1 MLLLAIRPGTLRNLF
16 LPCEPSRSYSIL
28 PMRRSLSL
36 FLLLFSL
43 ASYAQPQAGG
53 SQTPAEANKQL
64 FDRTIDELN
73 FRTFETVYDKHFTRQ
88 KFPDNLRTA
97 AARRQFAN
105 FENNAELQKLFLN
118 YNGVAERYKTRFGTG
133 ALTQAEFEKQLSGVM
148 RDRNFEFF
156 IRGLPRD
163 ERSALIRTEQR
174 TIRQAVAQ
182 FNASGAPAAK
192 PAPEPEEPLAAAAPL
207 TTNGPAPGDAEPTAS
222 PAPEPEISATRA
234 ALAEP
239 ASDSTTGP
247 GFVGYFTLLLSLGSF
262 ALLLYTV
269 ASLLPELRSLRRRV
283 RDFEAEQYYAAP
295 EGDEAADEPA
305 PPAERG
311 PGFFSRFR
319 PQSTGELP
327 TDSYDDNDDEHN

>member
-1 MLLLAIRPGTLRNLF
+1 MRHLLR
-16 LPCEPSRSYSIL
+16 
-28 PMRRSLSL
+28 L

-43 ASYAQPQAGG
+43 ASQAQPKEGA

-88 KFPDNLRTA
+88 KYPATLRTA
-97 AARRQFAN
+97 AARRQFTG

-133 ALTQAEFEKQLSGVM
+133 PLTLAEFEKELSSVL

-163 ERSALIRTEQR
+163 EKSALIRAEQR
-174 TIRQAVAQ
+174 IIKQAVAQ
-182 FNASGAPAAK
+182 FNASGAPAAR

-207 TTNGPAPGDAEPTAS
+207 TTNGPAPGDAAPTAA
-222 PAPEPEISATRA
+222 PAPEPEIRPSVRP
-234 ALAEP
+234 ALSEAEP
-239 ASDSTTGP
+239 TSTGP
-247 GFVGYFTLLLSLGSF
+247 GWVGYGTLLLSLGSF

-269 ASLLPELRSLRRRV
+269 ASLLPELRRLRRRV
-283 RDFEAEQYYAAP
+283 RDLEAEQAYY
-295 EGDEAADEPA
+295 GDETTQAPA
-305 PPAERG
+305 PPTERG
-311 PGFFSRFR
+311 PGFFSQFR
-319 PQSTGELP
+319 AQATGELP
-327 TDSYDDNDDEHN
+327 ADSYDDPDEHSS